1 MARTTSRTPR
11 GLRTK
16 VAPKR
21 ATIGGYTILRK
32 ERLERLEGSY
42 LELEHERTGARH
54 LHVECPDDN
63 NSFAVFFPTVPKD
76 STGVAHIL
84 EHVVLAGS
92 QRFPVRDP
100 FFSMTRRSL
109 ATFMNAFTSADWTM
123 YPFSSRNAKD
133 FKNLLEVYLDATFFP
148 RLDEDSFKQEGIRF
162 EFEDPAD
169 PKSGL
174 RYKGVV
180 FNEMKGALATPQAAV
195 QRVMGRSLF
204 PGLTYEHISGGDP
217 EHIPDLTWEQLR
229 KFHAVHYHPSNAYF
243 YTYGDQ
249 NLEQTLNKIEQ
260 NALSHFERI
269 EVDTKIPDVK
279 RFKKPVR
286 ANEPYPATPG
296 EDNTRKAQA
305 LVAWVTVHTGDSFHL
320 LAMKVLA
327 EVLLGNAGS
336 PLRKALID
344 SKLGTAMADGS
355 GLQDDYREMVF
366 GAGLKDIAAED
377 AEKVERVVLD
387 TLEQLANNGVDS
399 AQVDAAI
406 HHLEFEKRERSNAGF
421 PYALKVLFTCLAP
434 YYYGGDP
441 YDALNFDAD
450 LARLERDRKE
460 GRFFETLIQTE
471 LLDNA
476 HRGLLTVTPDEEL
489 EERKRRKE
497 LERLASIE
505 ATLTEEDKARIVEE
519 AIRLKQDQEGKQDL
533 STLPTLELS
542 DIPMKFEEV
551 PSREAP
557 VGKATSEFFP
567 LPTNGVTYIDIRS
580 DFAALSAEEKD
591 LLPLFGRV
599 LTQAGAAG
607 QDYVEIA
614 KRIASYT
621 GGIGAAAQVQPL
633 AGSEDYLQ
641 SFVISGKALDRNVKP
656 FVELLTDLTAHLEV
670 TPARLKEIIAE
681 AATRLESSIAGL
693 GFQFAILLAQS
704 KLSSE
709 GAINDRLQGIGML
722 HTMRRLAKLEE
733 HELAAVAN
741 QLDKI
746 RTKLFRKSA
755 ISVVVTCE
763 ESMIETLNGLLE
775 KLDLALSDEE
785 PKGVPD
791 KPQPQKPVREARTAP
806 LPVAFNVR
814 TFKTV
819 RYKDPDA
826 PVLLVLANY
835 LRDTF
840 LHREIR
846 EKGGAYGAYAQAST
860 GGGTF
865 YLGSYRDPNIVRTY
879 DTFDEAVRW
888 VTDGEIE
895 AEALKEAILGA
906 CGDVDPLESP
916 DIKGRREAINRLTG
930 FTREER
936 EKFKKRLLSV
946 TTDDLRRVA
955 KSYLTVNRP
964 IQATVAGPDLVE
976 VARKERPELFEVVA
990 PV

>member
-1 MARTTSRTPR
+1 MAKTSAR
-11 GLRTK
+11 GIG
-16 VAPKR
+16 
-21 ATIGGYTILRK
+21 TIGGYTILRK
-32 ERLERLEGSY
+32 ERLDRLAWSY

-84 EHVVLAGS
+84 EHVVVAGS
-92 QRFPVRDP
+92 QKFPVRDL

-148 RLDEDSFKQEGIRF
+148 RLEEDSFKQEGIRF

-169 PKSGL
+169 PNSGL

-180 FNEMKGALATPQAAV
+180 YNEMKGALASPQAAAQKIV
-195 QRVMGRSLF
+195 GETMF
-204 PGLTYEHISGGDP
+204 PGLTYSYISGGDP
-217 EHIPDLTWEQLR
+217 EHIPDLTWEHLR

-249 NLEQTLNKIEQ
+249 NLEQTLAAIEE
-260 NALSHFERI
+260 NALKHFNRI
-269 EVDTKIPDVK
+269 EVNTSIPDVK
-279 RFKKPVR
+279 RFKKPVK
-286 ANEPYPATPG
+286 AVEPYPATAG

-305 LVAWVTVHTGDSFHL
+305 LVAWVTVHTGDSFQL
-320 LAMKVLA
+320 LAMRVLA
-327 EVLLGNAGS
+327 EVLLGNAAS

-355 GLQDDYREMVF
+355 GLQDDYRESVF
-366 GAGLKDIAAED
+366 GAGLKDIAQED

-387 TLEQLANNGVDS
+387 TLERLANDGVDQ

-421 PYALKVLFTCLAP
+421 PYSLKVLFTALAP

-450 LARLERDRKE
+450 LARLERDRKA
-460 GRFFETLIQTE
+460 GRFFENLIQAE
-471 LLDNA
+471 LLDNT
-476 HRGLLTVTPDEEL
+476 HRALLTVVPDTEL
-489 EERKRRKE
+489 EERKRHKE
-497 LERLASIE
+497 LERLAKIE
-505 ATLTEEDKARIVEE
+505 ASLTEADKARIVAE
-519 AIRLKQDQEGKQDL
+519 ALRLKQEQDAKQDL
-533 STLPTLELS
+533 STLPTLELT
-542 DIPMKFEEV
+542 DIPMKFEDV
-551 PSREAP
+551 SSRDAKLGSAH
-557 VGKATSEFFP
+557 VEFFP

-580 DFAALSAEEKD
+580 DFSALTPDEKD

-621 GGIGAAAQVQPL
+621 GGVGAAAQVQPL
-633 AGSEDYLQ
+633 AAREDYLQ
-641 SFVISGKALDRNVKP
+641 SFMVSGKALDRNAKP
-656 FVELLTDLTAHLEV
+656 FIDLLTDLTVHLEIE
-670 TPARLKEIIAE
+670 TGRLKEIIAE
-681 AATRLESSIAGL
+681 TATRLESSIANL

-704 KLSSE
+704 KLNSE
-709 GAINDRLQGIGML
+709 GAMNDRLQGIGML
-722 HTMRRLAKLEE
+722 HVMRNLAKLDESG
-733 HELAAVAN
+733 LRDLVSR
-741 QLDKI
+741 LDAI
-746 RTKLFRKSA
+746 RKKLFRSDS
-755 ISVVVTCE
+755 ITMVVTSE
-763 ESMIETLNGLLE
+763 ESMIETLKGYLADFVAALPVAAGVNGAPL
-775 KLDLALSDEE
+775 KPPPLD
-785 PKGVPD
+785 PVP
-791 KPQPQKPVREARTAP
+791 EARTGP
-806 LPVAFNVR
+806 MPVAFNVR

-819 RYKDPDA
+819 RYQHADA

-835 LRDTF
+835 VRDTF
-840 LHREIR
+840 LHKELR
-846 EKGGAYGAYAQAST
+846 EKGGAYGAYAQANT
-860 GGGTF
+860 GGGNF
-865 YLGSYRDPNIVRTY
+865 YFGSYRDPNIIRTY
-879 DTFDEAVRW
+879 DTYDRAVRW
-888 VTDGEIE
+888 VIDSDIDPD
-895 AEALKEAILGA
+895 ALKEAILGA

-930 FTREER
+930 FTRAER
-936 EKFKKRLLSV
+936 EKFKQRLLSA
-946 TTDDLRRVA
+946 TAADLQRVA
-955 KSYLTVNRP
+955 KSYLESPMP
-964 IQATVAGPDLVE
+964 IQATVAGADLIDS
-976 VARKERPELFEVVA
+976 ARKERPDLFEVVA